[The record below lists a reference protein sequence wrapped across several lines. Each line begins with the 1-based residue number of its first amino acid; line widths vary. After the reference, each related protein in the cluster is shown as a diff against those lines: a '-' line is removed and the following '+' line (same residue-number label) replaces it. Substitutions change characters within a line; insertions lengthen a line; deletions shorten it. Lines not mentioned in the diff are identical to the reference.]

1 MNPVAQDSKR
11 RNAQQ
16 AKNGDVKAARA
27 AAEAPAVARRRV
39 FLLLEAQRESLAAGL
54 GRQLRVRR
62 RYEDLRLVK
71 MVTRLQ
77 RDFLS
82 QPIPGAK
89 PSAGGMDVEYG
100 IADWARPWG
109 PTFLLQF
116 QTDLNSF
123 DLRLRSARRWLFA
136 GTQRTAEARAAKR
149 FASIT
154 AGMAIQ
160 LEDAK
165 FELPSWATSGHL
177 SRHGASRSVRRRTG
191 LRAIFRRAAPR
202 RSASRRA
209 AAPRAAFGGA
219 APKPGAARRN
229 GPRAAR
235 DGRLN
240 LNQANLAELRALDL
254 SITQSQ
260 RLLAYRRRIGGYQS
274 IDQLD
279 DVPGFPS
286 AVRERLKRQVTV

>member
-1 MNPVAQDSKR
+1 VNPVAQDSKR
-11 RNAQQ
+11 RDAQQ

-27 AAEAPAVARRRV
+27 AAEGPAVARRRV
-39 FLLLEAQRESLAAGL
+39 FLRLEGYRESLAARL
-54 GRQLRVRR
+54 RRQLRVRR

-82 QPIPGAK
+82 QPTPGPK
-89 PSAGGMDVEYG
+89 PPAGGTGVEYG

-123 DLRLRSARRWLFA
+123 DERLRSARKWLTA
-136 GTQRTAEARAAKR
+136 GTQRKAEARAAER

-154 AGMAIQ
+154 GGMARQ
-160 LEDAK
+160 LKAAE
-165 FELPSWATSGHL
+165 FELPSWATRGHL
-177 SRHGASRSVRRRTG
+177 SRHAASRRVRRRLG
-191 LRAIFRRAAPR
+191 LRAMLGRRARR
-202 RSASRRA
+202 RSQARRA
-209 AAPRAAFGGA
+209 PAYGGA
-219 APKPGAARRN
+219 APKPGAPSRN

-240 LNQANLAELRALDL
+240 LNQASFADLRALNL
-254 SITQSQ
+254 SGTQSR
-260 RLLAYRRRIGGYQS
+260 RLLAYRQRIGGYQS

-279 DVPGFPS
+279 DIPGFPS
-286 AVRERLKRQVTV
+286 AVRERLKRQAAV

>member
-1 MNPVAQDSKR
+1 VNPVAQDSKR
-11 RNAQQ
+11 RDAQQ
-16 AKNGDVKAARA
+16 AKNGDVKSARA
-27 AAEAPAVARRRV
+27 AAEGPAVARRRV
-39 FLLLEAQRESLAAGL
+39 FLRLEGDRESLAARL
-54 GRQLRVRR
+54 RRQLRVRR

-89 PSAGGMDVEYG
+89 PPAGGTGIEYG

-123 DLRLRSARRWLFA
+123 DESLRSARKWLSA
-136 GTQRTAEARAAKR
+136 GTQRKAEARAVER

-154 AGMAIQ
+154 AGMAKQ
-160 LEDAK
+160 LEAAE

-177 SRHGASRSVRRRTG
+177 SRHATSRPVRRRVG
-191 LRAIFRRAAPR
+191 LRAMLGRRARR
-202 RSASRRA
+202 RSRARRA
-209 AAPRAAFGGA
+209 PARRPAYGGA
-219 APKPGAARRN
+219 APKRGAPSRN

-240 LNQANLAELRALDL
+240 LNQATFADLRALNL
-254 SITQSQ
+254 SGTQSR
-260 RLLAYRRRIGGYQS
+260 RLLAYRQRIGGYES

-279 DVPGFPS
+279 DIPGFPS
-286 AVRERLKRQVTV
+286 AVRERLKRQAAV

>member
-1 MNPVAQDSKR
+1 VNPVAQDNKR
-11 RNAQQ
+11 RDARQ

-27 AAEAPAVARRRV
+27 AAEAPTVARRRV
-39 FLLLEAQRESLAAGL
+39 FLRLEADRESLAAQL
-54 GRQLRVRR
+54 GRRLRVRR

-77 RDFLS
+77 RDFLG
-82 QPIPGAK
+82 QPTPGAK
-89 PSAGGMDVEYG
+89 PPVGGTNVEYG

-123 DLRLRSARRWLFA
+123 DLKLRSARRWLSA
-136 GTQRTAEARAAKR
+136 AAQRKADARAAER

-154 AGMAIQ
+154 AGMASQ
-160 LEDAK
+160 LEAAD
-165 FELPSWATSGHL
+165 FELPSWATSGQL
-177 SRHGASRSVRRRTG
+177 SRHAASRRVRRRAG
-191 LRAIFRRAAPR
+191 LRAMLGRRAPR
-202 RSASRRA
+202 RSRARRA
-209 AAPRAAFGGA
+209 PAYGGA
-219 APKPGAARRN
+219 TPTPGAPSRN

-240 LNQANLAELRALDL
+240 LNQASFADLRALNL
-254 SITQSQ
+254 SSTQSR
-260 RLLAYRRRIGGYQS
+260 RLLAYRKRIGGYRS

-279 DVPGFPS
+279 DIPGFPS
-286 AVRERLKRQVTV
+286 AVRERLKRQAAV